1 MHSSAFT
8 YNKMSLMQL
17 QHLKNQMNLNFQKFS
32 KWRIIQKNLVH
43 FQGFPKELNSEE
55 ILASP
60 EYFGQYGKIIKICL
74 VPIKDNKSFHSAY
87 ITFEKDEQA
96 AYCIL
101 AVDSIKIKNNLVRA
115 FFGTTKY
122 CNNFLKGYACL
133 NKNCKF
139 MHYFADKNNDIVINE
154 IKFGYSEHINLAKKI
169 IGFGSIKS
177 YEYIQKNFDLNIK
190 HTLPDIR
197 HIYSIEHIN
206 DKNKNHRRKQSTSS
220 NNSSNN
226 STENSS
232 DNNNNFDNISNDI
245 NELIK
250 GILDDTSYEKINL
263 DKNEN
268 KNKKKIEN
276 VKSEKEELEQKTSF
290 FQNKNISKI
299 IDGLLKR
306 RSFFKQFEKY
316 EIGKDM
322 IQKCENDFC
331 HNIFNETKDE
341 AINEIIEFNIF

>member
-1 MHSSAFT
+1 MHYSAFT

-17 QHLKNQMNLNFQKFS
+17 QHIKHQINLNFQKLS

-43 FQGFPKELNSEE
+43 FQGFPEELNSEE

-60 EYFGQYGKIIKICL
+60 EYFGQYGKITKICL
-74 VPIKDNKSFHSAY
+74 VPVKDNKSFHSAY

-101 AVDSIKIKNNLVRA
+101 AVDSIKIKNKLVRA

-122 CNNFLKGYACL
+122 CNNFLKGYTCL
-133 NKNCKF
+133 NKKCKF

-177 YEYIQKNFDLNIK
+177 YEYIQKNCDLNIK

-197 HIYSIEHIN
+197 NIYSIEHIN

-226 STENSS
+226 STENSL
-232 DNNNNFDNISNDI
+232 DNNNYEPICNNI
-245 NELIK
+245 NEFIN
-250 GILDDTSYEKINL
+250 GILDDSCDNKINL
-263 DKNEN
+263 G
-268 KNKKKIEN
+268 KNKYKIEN
-276 VKSEKEELEQKTSF
+276 LKKEEVKSKTSF
-290 FQNKNISKI
+290 FENKNISKI

-316 EIGKDM
+316 ELGKDM
-322 IQKCENDFC
+322 LQKCENDFFQ
-331 HNIFNETKDE
+331 NIFNESKDE
-341 AINEIIEFNIF
+341 SIKEIIEFNFA